1 MSFSTRD
8 GCHFE
13 VAEGDW
19 FVLMRPYRDQKLKIR
34 NSNSKGMT
42 KILKDPVQ
50 IAYRLIDDKLFFGF
64 SK

>member
-1 MSFSTRD
+1 MSISS
-8 GCHFE
+8 GS
-13 VAEGDW
+13 GSL

-50 IAYRLIDDKLFFGF
+50 IAYRLIADKLFFWIFKITRLEGIF
-64 SK
+64 